1 MANRVEWDP
10 RHSVGN
16 ADLDDQ
22 HRDIMARCTALG
34 DCLAAPDTD
43 VEADRRFDRALAAL
57 MTLARAHFAAEEAL
71 LAAQRLAHQ
80 GLELHLAAATGCR
93 TLVYSRYG
101 YGQSDL
107 LEAPFGTDY
116 MHREGRETL
125 PELLAALEIENP
137 VLVGHSD
144 GASIA
149 LLHAGA
155 GHAVAGVVVMAPHCF
170 VEDISIR
177 SIAAAKVAFETTD
190 LPAKLGR
197 YHRDVDRTFSGW
209 NDIWLHPDFR
219 AWNIEDCLPGIRCP
233 ILAIQGED
241 DEYGT
246 MAQIEAIA
254 AGARH
259 SAGVEL
265 LKLADCRHSAHK
277 DQTAAVIEAIERFVE
292 SL

>member
-1 MANRVEWDP
+1 MHAGLIRACG
-10 RHSVGN
+10 R
-16 ADLDDQ
+16 DLEYQ
-22 HRDIMARCTALG
+22 LI
-34 DCLAAPDTD
+34 P
-43 VEADRRFDRALAAL
+43 
-57 MTLARAHFAAEEAL
+57 
-71 LAAQRLAHQ
+71 AHQ
-80 GLELHLAAATGCR
+80 INRPTLVLLHEGLGSVAMWRDFPARLAAATGCR

-107 LEAPFGTDY
+107 LQEAFGTDY
-116 MHREGRETL
+116 MHREARETL
-125 PELLAALEIENP
+125 PELLAALDIVNP

-155 GHAVAGVVVMAPHCF
+155 GHPVAGLVVMAPHCF

-197 YHRDVDRTFSGW
+197 YHRDGERTFRGW

-219 AWNIEDCLPGIRCP
+219 AWNIESCLPRIRCP

-254 AGARH
+254 AGAT
-259 SAGVEL
+259 AAPDVEL

-277 DQTAAVIEAIERFVE
+277 DQTVAVIEAINRFVE
-292 SL
+292 NLDIGAPPAPARCVPVGTC